1 MDRIRV
7 IFINRTHAK
16 GPSAAEAPLVGIL
29 HYVRF
34 SRMPSFLQI
43 LFTISYTL
51 CPFEIGQ

>member
-34 SRMPSFLQI
+34 SRMPSFFADIVYNL
-43 LFTISYTL
+43 LYSVSV
-51 CPFEIGQ
+51 